1 MRNSEQI
8 ESALT
13 GAWHEE
19 TARNSIERWNKVC
32 EQEGWSDKPDNC
44 QLLIRIFG
52 ASWYFTRFIFAT
64 GLQAV
69 QIIDQDNQ
77 PLSGKDEITALL
89 EPALNHEDVEIRT
102 NHLRVLKNK
111 CMLQM
116 LAGYMQQNYT
126 LAQLEHALTLLAE
139 GTLDVLIRSVRQVP
153 QYEQFPVTVLAMGR
167 MAGYEMTFGSDLDLI
182 FLYDEKDQDMY
193 DRLGRTIRLLLRT
206 IAQPASAGSLYDVDM
221 RLRPHGNSGL
231 LVTSYGSFLEYHEGN
246 RDIWE
251 RQMMTRCRPIIKCS
265 ANVDSV
271 LCRVNRNIYAGY
283 DRDFLRTEILNMRT
297 RVQKELGSP
306 KGKYEIKRGFGGIM
320 DIDFIS
326 HYFQLLYGH
335 QYAELQTCATRHAL
349 LSMGQLGLVDSHITR
364 QLIEHYDYL
373 KKVEMCLRLF
383 DMKSIDSFR
392 TTDADNTPLS
402 RSMGHGDNARLF
414 IEEFESVTRSVRS
427 SFDEL
432 MA

>member
-1 MRNSEQI
+1 MLNTAQVKTVFT
-8 ESALT
+8 A
-13 GAWHEE
+13 AWHEE

-32 EQEGWSDKPDNC
+32 EQEGWTGKPDNRE
-44 QLLIRIFG
+44 LLIRIFG

-64 GLQAV
+64 GLQAIE
-69 QIIDQDNQ
+69 IIDQDNR
-77 PLSGKDEITALL
+77 PVTDKNHITALL

-126 LAQLEHALTLLAE
+126 LDQLEQALTLLAE
-139 GTLDVLIRSVRQVP
+139 ATLDMLIRSVRLVP

-182 FLYDEKDQDMY
+182 FLYDEKDQELY

-265 ANVDSV
+265 ENVDSV
-271 LCRVNRNIYAGY
+271 LERVNRNIYAVY
-283 DRDFLRTEILNMRT
+283 DREFLRTEILNMRT

-306 KGKYEIKRGFGGIM
+306 RGKYEIKRGFGGIM

-349 LSMGQLGLVDSHITR
+349 LTLGQLGMADSQITR
-364 QLIEHYDYL
+364 QLIGHYDYL
-373 KKVEMCLRLF
+373 KRVEMCLRLF
-383 DMKSIDSFR
+383 DMKSVDSFR
-392 TTDADNTPLS
+392 STDTDITPLS
-402 RSMGHGDNARLF
+402 RSMGHGDNTRLF

-427 SFDEL
+427 RFDEL